1 MGMLDKLKD
10 MAEMRKSAKELQS
23 VLGKETVSGA
33 SSNGSVKVV
42 LDGNQNVVSV
52 QIADSALA
60 NKELLE
66 RSTKEAFSRAL
77 DALKKLMVSKFS
89 SYMK

>member
-1 MGMLDKLKD
+1 MGMLDKLKNI
-10 MAEMRKSAKELQS
+10 AEMRKSAKELQS
-23 VLGKETVSGA
+23 ALGSETVSGE
-33 SSNGSVKVV
+33 SHNGVVKVIM
-42 LDGNQNVVSV
+42 DGNQNVLSV
-52 QIADSALA
+52 QIADSALN

-66 RSTKEAFSRAL
+66 RSVKEAFSRAL